1 LTRFRVLEA
10 ILSSSG
16 AATICQ
22 YRLLT
27 DSKEK
32 ACDIRRIILVVWTAG
47 KGAATCCGSTVSVAN
62 GGLLVFSG
70 PDSASRKNMSIYT
83 STDSGKYTGGCSKT
97 RAAVSATRH
106 FYENSIICQ
115 DKLRP
120 RMKSL
125 LNFGNNFFSFAGASW
140 QQLSQLGDPSL
151 AGGYSSL
158 AVLNVRSMPRLA
170 VGHCTGH
177 ANVSHP
183 DSTLG
188 ACRCRTRVSV
198 VAIDDDDDDDDD
210 DECVC
215 HCMIMDGRIHTS
227 ALPTR

>member
-1 LTRFRVLEA
+1 MR
-10 ILSSSG
+10 
-16 AATICQ
+16 
-22 YRLLT
+22 
-27 DSKEK
+27 
-32 ACDIRRIILVVWTAG
+32 TAG

-83 STDSGKYTGGCSKT
+83 STDSGEKHMQQFLQRGIRTKT
-97 RAAVSATRH
+97 QSFVKT
-106 FYENSIICQ
+106 
-115 DKLRP
+115 KLRTG
-120 RMKSL
+120 MKSPRS
-125 LNFGNNFFSFAGASW
+125 FGNNFFSFAGASW